1 METEDDYFRVKRK
14 YKKDLENKVF
24 EELEKDAKKTKR
36 KKKEVGM
43 IMICSYRFNVYKKL
57 SMNFSVEGETE
68 AEYYRNLAEEAA
80 LKQNKKKENKKKVN
94 KKKEK
99 KEKKKK
105 EKKMKK
111 KREEKRKQKAKRGH
125 KRFEHV
131 KI

>member
-1 METEDDYFRVKRK
+1 METEDDYFRAKME

>member
-1 METEDDYFRVKRK
+1 METEDDYFRVKRE